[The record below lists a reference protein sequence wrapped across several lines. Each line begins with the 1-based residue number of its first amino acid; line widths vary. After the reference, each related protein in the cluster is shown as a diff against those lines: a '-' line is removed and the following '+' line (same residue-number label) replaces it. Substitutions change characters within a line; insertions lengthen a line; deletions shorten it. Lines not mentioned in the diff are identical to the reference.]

1 MTRSLDDVAAL
12 WQKYYESIA
21 AVVTVTGGG
30 NTVTIES
37 GGVTV
42 DLARVSRSGS
52 VRTRIR

>member
-1 MTRSLDDVAAL
+1 MTRSVDDVAML
-12 WQKYYESIA
+12 WKRYYESIA

-30 NTVTIES
+30 NVVSIEAA
-37 GGVTV
+37 GVTV